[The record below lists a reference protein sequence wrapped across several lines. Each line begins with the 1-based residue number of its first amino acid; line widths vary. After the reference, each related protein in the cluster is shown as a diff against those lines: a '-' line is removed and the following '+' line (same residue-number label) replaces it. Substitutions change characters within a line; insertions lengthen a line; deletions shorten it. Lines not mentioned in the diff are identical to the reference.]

1 MQEFTEKFKK
11 IKNGLDKCWGEQASK
26 KDELNRLEVGRKKVF
41 GDIAMGQV
49 STSKKE
55 ILNKKI
61 RELKEDIE
69 DLDIAIEELQSRQ
82 TLMKRQGVHMQEK
95 VEVD

>member
-1 MQEFTEKFKK
+1 MQEFTEEYKK

-26 KDELNRLEVGRKKVF
+26 NDELNRLELGRKKVF